1 MELIWSHFMAC
12 TGDQEAGSKHKQS
25 LQTWSK
31 KSQAREHTIIIIS
44 VFQIDWNWQW
54 TLKPS
59 EPRTSMTP
67 TSFEPYTSS
76 APNQFSSGHIW
87 IPLFIPRPNQWML
100 CQRTTEI
107 WQVPN
112 KFSGKNASNFLDV
125 NKFSVTKRLKIQI
138 LDSLPC
144 NFMSRLSNLCR
155 TESREYLNIVSLHCF
170 KNQIVNSGAHEPLS
184 RLFTFPRTRSSNLKS
199 SGNKN
204 QHQFQLLIWSLRGK
218 KTL

>member
-1 MELIWSHFMAC
+1 MQKTVISTKYYIVLIVTTFWIYVTELIWSHFMAC

-25 LQTWSK
+25 LQTWAK

-67 TSFEPYTSS
+67 TSFEPCTSS

-107 WQVPN
+107 WQVPIN
-112 KFSGKNASNFLDV
+112 SLVKMPLISLTSINFLSQKDWS
-125 NKFSVTKRLKIQI
+125 FPWTR
-138 LDSLPC
+138 
-144 NFMSRLSNLCR
+144 
-155 TESREYLNIVSLHCF
+155 F
-170 KNQIVNSGAHEPLS
+170 KY
-184 RLFTFPRTRSSNLKS
+184 
-199 SGNKN
+199 
-204 QHQFQLLIWSLRGK
+204 
-218 KTL
+218 